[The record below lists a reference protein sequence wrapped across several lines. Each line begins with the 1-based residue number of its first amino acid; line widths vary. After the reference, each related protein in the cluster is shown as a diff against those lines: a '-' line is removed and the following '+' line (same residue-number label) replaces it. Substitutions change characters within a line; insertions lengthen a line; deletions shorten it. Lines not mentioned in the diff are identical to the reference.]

1 MEVEIQEIKQL
12 LKELVLSQKE
22 TDNKFKETDS
32 KFKETDS
39 KFKETDIKFKETDKR
54 IKAAF
59 DLFEGQW
66 GKLMESLVEGD
77 LIKLLQAKGINVHD
91 TSMRRKG
98 NYEGNNYE
106 FDIIAHN
113 GTEIVI
119 VEVKTTLKTQDVKAF
134 VQKLK
139 QVRVWLDEY
148 KNFTVYGAIAFLKAD
163 SGSEMFAQS
172 EKLFVIKATG
182 NSAMIIN
189 ADDFVP
195 QKF

>member
-22 TDNKFKETDS
+22 TDSKFKETDS

-39 KFKETDIKFKETDKR
+39 RFKETDIKFKETDKR

-98 NYEGNNYE
+98 IYEGNNYE

-148 KNFTVYGAIAFLKAD
+148 KNYTVYGAIAFLRAD

-189 ADDFVP
+189 TDDFVP

>member
-39 KFKETDIKFKETDKR
+39 RFKETDIKFKETDKR

-77 LIKLLQAKGINVHD
+77 LIKLLQA
-91 TSMRRKG
+91 
-98 NYEGNNYE
+98 
-106 FDIIAHN
+106 
-113 GTEIVI
+113 
-119 VEVKTTLKTQDVKAF
+119 
-134 VQKLK
+134 
-139 QVRVWLDEY
+139 
-148 KNFTVYGAIAFLKAD
+148 
-163 SGSEMFAQS
+163 
-172 EKLFVIKATG
+172 
-182 NSAMIIN
+182 
-189 ADDFVP
+189 
-195 QKF
+195 

>member
-12 LKELVLSQKE
+12 LKELVLSQ
-22 TDNKFKETDS
+22 
-32 KFKETDS
+32 
-39 KFKETDIKFKETDKR
+39 KETDIKFKETDKR

-66 GKLMESLVEGD
+66 GKLRESLVEGD

-98 NYEGNNYE
+98 VYEGNNYE

-148 KNFTVYGAIAFLKAD
+148 KNYTVYGAIAFLRAD

-182 NSAMIIN
+182 NSAMIIKS
-189 ADDFVP
+189 DDFVP

>member
-22 TDNKFKETDS
+22 TDN
-32 KFKETDS
+32 

-98 NYEGNNYE
+98 
-106 FDIIAHN
+106 
-113 GTEIVI
+113 V
-119 VEVKTTLKTQDVKAF
+119 
-134 VQKLK
+134 
-139 QVRVWLDEY
+139 
-148 KNFTVYGAIAFLKAD
+148 
-163 SGSEMFAQS
+163 
-172 EKLFVIKATG
+172 
-182 NSAMIIN
+182 
-189 ADDFVP
+189 
-195 QKF
+195 